1 MTPGLLGNVS
11 LVLAFSFAAAGLLLS
26 ALAWWAK
33 DARYVEA
40 AKRSAFFAL
49 LASLAAFFA
58 LEWALLTDDFS
69 IVYTAKNHST
79 KSPTWV
85 KFATL
90 WAALEGSILL
100 WATFQALYTVLAAR
114 KLKDY
119 WMAPAVLGTLFAIEL
134 FFFGV
139 MLFVANPFTPVPNP
153 PAEGPGPNPLLQ
165 NHWMMAVHPVLMYLG
180 FVGVSVPYAYA
191 VAAMLARRYQSWVA
205 ETRWWTLIAFGFLT
219 AAIFAGGWW
228 SYEVLGWGGYWAWD
242 PVENASFIPWL
253 LLAAFLHTAL
263 VQERR
268 GMFKTWNFAY
278 VTLAFAATV
287 FGTFLTRSGV
297 IQSVHAFVEGAV
309 GPVFLGFLLA
319 VLFVGFSLLS
329 RVASEVRDVGGL
341 NLLSREGLLL
351 GASLVFATMAFVVVL
366 GTLFPLIVEA
376 VTGDKVSVGAPFF
389 DAVFAPLGAVMLLLM
404 GAGPLLPWGRVDA
417 YAVRAFS
424 LMASALALFTAL
436 ALFFGATFAVALG
449 VGLFAYNVVAV
460 LAQAGRGVSAWLKKG
475 LSFPRALIN
484 YLVRSRRSVGAQLVH
499 FGVALAALAI
509 VFSQVY
515 RVDAQKTLEVG
526 ERAEIAGLEVALNR
540 LEARDEG
547 FRFAVIAEVEVE
559 GVGKMYPRLHYYPTM
574 NSPLAA
580 PSVHYGLYN
589 DDYLILQAFDTEA
602 GRWATLR
609 IVRTP
614 LVLWLWIAGG
624 IMIFGIFYI
633 VFPGLPRPSARTRGV
648 TAA

>member
-1 MTPGLLGNVS
+1 MTPGLLGNVA
-11 LVLAFSFAAAGLLLS
+11 LVLGFVFTALGFVLA

-40 AKRSAFFAL
+40 AKRAAVFSFLAAL
-49 LASLAAFFA
+49 LAFFA

-69 IVYTAKNHST
+69 IVYTAQNHST

-100 WATFQALYTVLAAR
+100 WATFQALYTLLAAR
-114 KLKDY
+114 RLRDY
-119 WMAPAVLGTLFAIEL
+119 WMAPAVLGTLFAVQL

-153 PAEGPGPNPLLQ
+153 PTEGPGPNPLLQ

-180 FVGVSVPYAYA
+180 FVGISVPFAYA

-263 VQERR
+263 VQARR

-309 GPVFLGFLLA
+309 GPVFLGFLLL
-319 VLFVGFSLLS
+319 VLLVGFTLLS

-351 GASLVFATMAFVVVL
+351 GGSLVFATMAFVVVL
-366 GTLFPLIVEA
+366 GTLFPLFVEA

-389 DAVFAPLGAVMLLLM
+389 DSVFAPLGAALLFLM
-404 GAGPLLPWGRVDA
+404 GAGPVLPWGKVDG
-417 YAVRAFS
+417 YAARAFS
-424 LMASALALFTAL
+424 AMLSAFALATAL
-436 ALFFGATFAVALG
+436 ALLLGATFGVAIG
-449 VGLFAYNVVAV
+449 VGLFAYNLVAV
-460 LAQAGRGVSAWLKKG
+460 LAQAGRGVAAWRKKG
-475 LSFPRALIN
+475 RGALSALLAYLTRA
-484 YLVRSRRSVGAQLVH
+484 REQAGAQMVH

-509 VFSQVY
+509 VFSQAY
-515 RVDAQKTLEVG
+515 RVDVQKTLEIG
-526 ERAEIAGLEVALNR
+526 ERAALGGVELALLR
-540 LEARDEG
+540 LDARDEG
-547 FRFAVIAEVEVE
+547 FRYAVVAEVEVE
-559 GVGKMYPRLHYYPTM
+559 GVGRMYPRLHYYPTM

-609 IVRTP
+609 LVRTP

-624 IMIFGIFYI
+624 IILFGVLYI
-633 VFPGLPRPSARTRGV
+633 VFPGVSLARRRRAEV
-648 TAA
+648 AA

>member
-1 MTPGLLGNVS
+1 VTPGLLGNVA
-11 LVLAFSFAAAGLLLS
+11 LVLGFVFTALGLLLS
-26 ALAWWAK
+26 LFAWWAK

-40 AKRSAFFAL
+40 AKRAAWLSF
-49 LASLAAFFA
+49 LAALAAFFA

-69 IVYTAKNHST
+69 IAYTAKNHST

-119 WMAPAVLGTLFAIEL
+119 WMAPAVLGTLLGIEL

-139 MLFVANPFTPVPNP
+139 MLFVANPFAPVPHP
-153 PAEGPGPNPLLQ
+153 PSEGPGPNPLLQ

-180 FVGVSVPYAYA
+180 FVGISVPFAYA

-205 ETRWWTLIAFGFLT
+205 ETRWWTLVAFGFLT

-278 VTLAFAATV
+278 ITLAYAATV

-319 VLFVGFSLLS
+319 VLLVGFSLLS

-341 NLLSREGLLL
+341 NLVSREGLLL

-376 VTGDKVSVGAPFF
+376 ATGDKVSVGSPFF
-389 DAVFAPLGAVMLLLM
+389 DAVFAPLGAVLLLLM
-404 GAGPLLPWGRVDA
+404 GAGPLFPWGGIDA
-417 YAVRAFS
+417 YAARALS
-424 LMASALALFTAL
+424 LMASALALATAV
-436 ALFFGATFAVALG
+436 ALLFGAGFGVALG
-449 VGLFAYNVVAV
+449 VGLFAYNLTAL
-460 LAQAGRGVSAWLKKG
+460 LAQAGRGVSAWRKKG
-475 LSFPRALIN
+475 RGALAAVLAYLTRA
-484 YLVRSRRSVGAQLVH
+484 RRQVGAQLVH

-509 VFSQVY
+509 VFSQAY
-515 RVDAQKTLEVG
+515 RVDAQKTLEIG
-526 ERAEIAGLEVALNR
+526 EQARIGGLEVR
-540 LEARDEG
+540 LLDLRAKDEG
-547 FRFAVIAEVEVE
+547 FRFAVIADVEVE
-559 GVGKMYPRLHYYPTM
+559 GVGVMHPRLHYYPTM

-589 DDYLILQAFDTEA
+589 DDYLILQAFDTEE
-602 GRWATLR
+602 GRWATIRL
-609 IVRTP
+609 VRTP

-624 IMIFGIFYI
+624 IILFGILYI
-633 VFPGLPRPSARTRGV
+633 VFPGFSWGRKR
-648 TAA
+648 AAEVAA

>member
-1 MTPGLLGNVS
+1 VTPGLLGNLA
-11 LVLAFSFAAAGLLLS
+11 LVLGFAFTALGLLLS

-40 AKRSAFFAL
+40 AKRAAL
-49 LASLAAFFA
+49 LSFLASIVAFAA

-69 IVYTAKNHST
+69 IAYTAKNHST

-100 WATFQALYTVLAAR
+100 WATFQALYTLLAAR
-114 KLKDY
+114 KLRDY
-119 WMAPAVLGTLFAIEL
+119 WMAPAVLGTLFGIEL

-139 MLFVANPFTPVPNP
+139 MLFVANPFAPVPNP
-153 PAEGPGPNPLLQ
+153 PTEGPGPNPLLQ

-180 FVGVSVPYAYA
+180 FVGISVPFAYA
-191 VAAMLARRYQSWVA
+191 VAAMLARRYQSWVV

-219 AAIFAGGWW
+219 AAIFAGAWW

-253 LLAAFLHTAL
+253 LLVAFLHTAL
-263 VQERR
+263 VQQRR

-278 VTLAFAATV
+278 ITLAYAATV

-319 VLFVGFSLLS
+319 VLLLGFSLLS

-341 NLLSREGLLL
+341 NLISREGLLL

-366 GTLFPLIVEA
+366 GTLFPLFVEA

-389 DAVFAPLGAVMLLLM
+389 DSVFAPLGAVLLLLM
-404 GAGPLLPWGRVDA
+404 GAGPVFPWGRMDA
-417 YAVRAFS
+417 FASRTMAVAFS
-424 LMASALALFTAL
+424 ALVLGMATSLFLGAS
-436 ALFFGATFAVALG
+436 FGVALG
-449 VGLFAYNVVAV
+449 VGLFLYNLVSV
-460 LAQAGRGVSAWLKKG
+460 LAQIGRAVSARRARGWLG
-475 LSFPRALIN
+475 AFFGYFLRA
-484 YLVRSRRSVGAQLVH
+484 RRQAGAQLVH
-499 FGVALAALAI
+499 LGVALAALAI
-509 VFSQVY
+509 VFSQAY
-515 RVDAQKTLEVG
+515 RVDVQKTFEIG
-526 ERAEIAGLEVALNR
+526 ERANLAGVELKLLGLKPV
-540 LEARDEG
+540 DEG
-547 FRFAVIAEVEVE
+547 FRYAVEAQVEVE
-559 GVGKMYPRLHYYPTM
+559 GVGVMRPRLHYYPTM
-574 NSPLAA
+574 SSPLAA

-589 DDYLILQAFDTEA
+589 DDYLILQAFDQENGGT
-602 GRWATLR
+602 WATLR
-609 IVRTP
+609 LVRTP
-614 LVLWLWIAGG
+614 MVLWLWIAGG
-624 IMIFGIFYI
+624 LILAGVALI
-633 VFPGLPRPSARTRGV
+633 VAPAGAGSRRLAGEV
-648 TAA
+648 AG

>member
-1 MTPGLLGNVS
+1 VTPGLLGNVA
-11 LVLAFSFAAAGLLLS
+11 LVLGFVFPALGFVLAV
-26 ALAWWAK
+26 LAWWAK

-40 AKRSAFFAL
+40 AKRAAIFAFLAAL
-49 LASLAAFFA
+49 LAFFA
-58 LEWALLTDDFS
+58 LEWALFADDFS

-79 KSPTWV
+79 KSPAWV

-100 WATFQALYTVLAAR
+100 WATFQALYTLLAAR
-114 KLKDY
+114 RLRDY
-119 WMAPAVLGTLFAIEL
+119 WMAPAVLGTLFAVQL

-139 MLFVANPFTPVPNP
+139 MLFVANPFAPVPNP
-153 PAEGPGPNPLLQ
+153 PTEGPGPNPLLQ

-180 FVGVSVPYAYA
+180 FVGISVPFAYA

-205 ETRWWTLIAFGFLT
+205 ETRWWTLVAFGFLT
-219 AAIFAGGWW
+219 AGIFAGGWW

-263 VQERR
+263 VQARR
-268 GMFKTWNFAY
+268 G
-278 VTLAFAATV
+278 
-287 FGTFLTRSGV
+287 TRSGV

-309 GPVFLGFLLA
+309 GPVFLGFLLL
-319 VLFVGFSLLS
+319 VLLVGFTLLS
-329 RVASEVRDVGGL
+329 RVSSEVRDVGGL

-351 GASLVFATMAFVVVL
+351 GGSLVFATMAFVVVL
-366 GTLFPLIVEA
+366 GTLFPLLVEA
-376 VTGDKVSVGAPFF
+376 ATGDKVSVGAPFF
-389 DAVFAPLGAVMLLLM
+389 DSVFAPLGAALLFLM
-404 GAGPLLPWGRVDA
+404 GAGPLVPWGRVDA
-417 YAVRAFS
+417 YAARALS
-424 LMASALALFTAL
+424 VMLSALALFTAV
-436 ALFFGATFAVALG
+436 ALFLGASFGVAIG
-449 VGLFAYNVVAV
+449 VGLFAYNLVAV
-460 LAQAGRGVSAWLKKG
+460 LAQTGRGVAAWRKKG
-475 LSFPRALIN
+475 RGAFPALLAYLTRA
-484 YLVRSRRSVGAQLVH
+484 RPQAGAQMVH

-509 VFSQVY
+509 VFSQAY

-526 ERAEIAGLEVALNR
+526 ERAVVAGVPLTLHR
-540 LEARDEG
+540 LDARDEG
-547 FRFAVIAEVEVE
+547 FRFAVIAEVEVP
-559 GVGKMYPRLHYYPTM
+559 GVGRMYPRLHYYPTM

-609 IVRTP
+609 LVRTP

-624 IMIFGIFYI
+624 IILFGVLYI
-633 VFPGLPRPSARTRGV
+633 VFPGVSLARRRGAEV
-648 TAA
+648 AA

>member
-1 MTPGLLGNVS
+1 MTPGLLGNIA
-11 LVLAFSFAAAGLLLS
+11 LVLGFVFTALGFVLA

-33 DARYVEA
+33 DARYVDA
-40 AKRSAFFAL
+40 AKRAAVFSFLAAL
-49 LASLAAFFA
+49 LAFSA

-100 WATFQALYTVLAAR
+100 WATFQALYTLLAAR
-114 KLKDY
+114 KLRDY
-119 WMAPAVLGTLFAIEL
+119 WMAPAVLGTLFAIQL

-153 PAEGPGPNPLLQ
+153 PTEGPGPNPLLQ

-180 FVGVSVPYAYA
+180 FVGVSVPFAYA

-253 LLAAFLHTAL
+253 LLAAYLHTAL
-263 VQERR
+263 VQARR

-309 GPVFLGFLLA
+309 GPVFLGFLLL
-319 VLFVGFSLLS
+319 VLLVGFGLLS

-351 GASLVFATMAFVVVL
+351 LGSLVFATMAFVVVL

-389 DAVFAPLGAVMLLLM
+389 NSVFVPLGTALLLLM
-404 GAGPLLPWGRVDA
+404 GAGPVLPWGSVDG
-417 YAVRAFS
+417 YAARAFS
-424 LMASALALFTAL
+424 AMLSALALATAL
-436 ALFFGATFAVALG
+436 ALLFGATFGVAIG
-449 VGLFAYNVVAV
+449 VGLFAYNAVAV
-460 LAQAGRGVSAWLKKG
+460 LAQAGRGIAAWRKKG
-475 LSFPRALIN
+475 QGALSALLA
-484 YLVRSRRSVGAQLVH
+484 YLTRGRQQVGAQLVH

-509 VFSQVY
+509 VFSQAY
-515 RVDAQKTLEVG
+515 RVDVQKTLEIG
-526 ERAEIAGLEVALNR
+526 ERATLGGVELSLLR
-540 LEARDEG
+540 LDARDEG
-547 FRFAVIAEVEVE
+547 FRYAVVAEVEVE
-559 GVGKMYPRLHYYPTM
+559 GVGRMYPRLHYYPTM

-589 DDYLILQAFDTEA
+589 DDYLILQAFDTEE

-609 IVRTP
+609 LVRTP

-624 IMIFGIFYI
+624 IILFGVFYI
-633 VFPGLPRPSARTRGV
+633 VVPGVSQARRRGLEV
-648 TAA
+648 AA